1 MVSCTVRAQNGRSP
15 CDFNLSILNLNIVH
29 ECIYYGTLETS
40 SYALQVSERGG
51 GWGGGLAQLFLT
63 KIDIIQALNI
73 WAENILLVKPLFRPN
88 QIYSRRQLMYSMC
101 TRGEL
106 VISIN
111 QLLHVYLNVS
121 CNIIME
127 NKLNSQFQY
136 KHIDSFKLTSRIR
149 KRETVENNS
158 FLISSKSLS

>member
-1 MVSCTVRAQNGRSP
+1 MHILWYFRNKFIFPVGVRTGW
-15 CDFNLSILNLNIVH
+15 
-29 ECIYYGTLETS
+29 
-40 SYALQVSERGG
+40 GG
-51 GWGGGLAQLFLT
+51 VGGGLAQLFLT
-63 KIDIIQALNI
+63 NINIIQALNI
-73 WAENILLVKPLFRPN
+73 WAENILLVKPLFRLN

-111 QLLHVYLNVS
+111 QVLHVHVYLNVS

-136 KHIDSFKLTSRIR
+136 RHIDSFKLTSRIR

-158 FLISSKSLS
+158 FLISSKS